1 MIILR
6 HVSIEP
12 FSQLFW
18 GETGLKNWKK
28 YNRQESHALFNNTF
42 PNGFAFEVL
51 KVFSPPPKVGF
62 SWRHWGKSYGK
73 RSFLITIIFSWL
85 CRKND
90 REWFVILGTY
100 KETQGDGQTVNVY
113 GFAIANVNEKL
124 QIENIEVPDII
135 FSKFPTLGPT
145 GYYCL
150 MTTKYIRDEV
160 YYDQAE
166 FMRTLQARESWNLS

>member
-1 MIILR
+1 MT
-6 HVSIEP
+6 E
-12 FSQLFW
+12 
-18 GETGLKNWKK
+18 
-28 YNRQESHALFNNTF
+28 
-42 PNGFAFEVL
+42 
-51 KVFSPPPKVGF
+51 
-62 SWRHWGKSYGK
+62 
-73 RSFLITIIFSWL
+73 
-85 CRKND
+85 ND
-90 REWFVILGTY
+90 LILGTY

-135 FSKFPTLGPT
+135 FSKFPT